1 MSQTYSFYLVD
12 GNQVIFRENMLEF
25 LMGQACLLW
34 DEFESFDES
43 LADVKLAQVFEGT
56 CQSVVGLVFD

>member
-1 MSQTYSFYLVD
+1 
-12 GNQVIFRENMLEF
+12 MLEF
-25 LMGQACLLW
+25 LMGQVCLLC